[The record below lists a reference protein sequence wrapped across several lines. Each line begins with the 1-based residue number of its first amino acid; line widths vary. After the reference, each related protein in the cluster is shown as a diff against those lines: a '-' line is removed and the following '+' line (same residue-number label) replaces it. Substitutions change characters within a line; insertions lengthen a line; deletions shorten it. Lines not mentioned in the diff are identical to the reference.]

1 MKYLTILTGLAIA
14 TFTTIPSVAKAA
26 TFNVPASDSY
36 FTFAGN
42 ISDTSD
48 IRLLSDKA
56 TAIGFEGLD
65 TISFLQFD
73 LSALQTPELQAKFQK
88 ATLKLE
94 YDSVLTEPA
103 NLIPATPDRPVNV
116 SVYGLTAP
124 FDAVNGNVDD
134 IAFGVDGKQA
144 ISTATVGADGI
155 YTWDI
160 TTLVRQW
167 LTDSEPNTDLALSGV
182 FGNVDIDGR
191 NSYASFYPA
200 GTTEGL
206 APTLVVKTVPEP
218 ASLAALVL
226 VGSSLLIAQKRR
238 PQVL

>member
-1 MKYLTILTGLAIA
+1 MKRFTVLTGLAIA
-14 TFTTIPSVAKAA
+14 ATTITPLAA
-26 TFNVPASDSY
+26 EAAVFKVTASDSY

-42 ISDTSD
+42 ISGTSD

-73 LSALQTPELQAKFQK
+73 LSALQTPEIQDNFLQ

-103 NLIPATPDRPVNV
+103 NLIPATADRPVNV
-116 SVYGLTAP
+116 SVYDLTAP
-124 FDAVNGNVDD
+124 FDDVSGNGDD
-134 IAFGVDGKQA
+134 IDFGPDGENA
-144 ISTATVGADGI
+144 IATATVGDDGV

-160 TTLVRQW
+160 TTLVDQW
-167 LTDSEPNTDLALSGV
+167 LVTATSDTDIALSGV

-200 GTTEGL
+200 GATAGL
-206 APTLVVKTVPEP
+206 PPTLVIETVPEP
-218 ASLAALVL
+218 TSIAALVL
-226 VGSSLLIAQKRR
+226 LGSGLMFSRKRR
-238 PQVL
+238 FQGL